1 MRSKIPFALSRFV
14 ASRRTVSKGALV
26 LRYAVLCTA
35 LSTSGVCFAE
45 EPASVKFA
53 FPAPP
58 GSWANRLGIGPWIDE
73 VQKASGGA
81 LEVKFFPGPALGTFN
96 NIYDRVVAGV
106 ADMAFGT
113 FGQLTG
119 QFEKTSV
126 TQLPTNSK
134 EYIPT
139 SVALWRIYAKGVI
152 ADEYKKVT
160 PLALFT
166 FPGDGL
172 HSAKPILTAAD
183 MRGLKIAVSSRI
195 QSEAY
200 AAAGAAPVTMIPS
213 ELYTAVQR
221 GLVDAASIGWPAV
234 YTFKLNE
241 VTKNHLAVATG
252 ISPGYVFANKE
263 MIAKLPQKA
272 REAVEGL
279 SGEKFSRRMG
289 TASHNADM
297 ETREQLKKDGHA
309 LNEMTTAEAERWSR
323 MLAFITDAWVKATP
337 DGAAVLKAYQDETV
351 AQMQIAK

>member
-1 MRSKIPFALSRFV
+1 MRFAIAATL
-14 ASRRTVSKGALV
+14 A
-26 LRYAVLCTA
+26 
-35 LSTSGVCFAE
+35 GVCAVIAPHAKAAD

-58 GSWANRLGIGPWIDE
+58 GSWANRLGIGPWIEE
-73 VQKASGGA
+73 VQKEAGGT
-81 LEVKFFPGPALGTFN
+81 LEIKFFPGPALGTFN

-106 ADMAFGT
+106 ADMAFST

-126 TQLPTNSK
+126 TQLPATSK

-139 SVALWRIYAKGVI
+139 SVALWRIYEKGVI
-152 ADEYKKVT
+152 ADEFTKVR

-183 MRGLKIAVSSRI
+183 MKGLKIAVSSRI

-200 AAAGAAPVTMIPS
+200 QAAGAAPVTMTPS
-213 ELYTAVQR
+213 EIYTAVQR

-252 ISPGYVFANKE
+252 ISPGAVFGNREA
-263 MIAKLPQKA
+263 IAKLPEKA
-272 REAVEGL
+272 RAAVDRL
-279 SGEKFSRRMG
+279 SGEPFSLRMG
-289 TASHNADM
+289 TASYNADK
-297 ETREQLKKDGHA
+297 ETRDKLASEGHS
-309 LNEMTTAEAERWSR
+309 LNDMAPAEAERWSK

-337 DGAAVLKAYQDETV
+337 DGAHVLKAYQDETAGAMKV
-351 AQMQIAK
+351 AR